1 MVSRKKEPIQALQSE
16 QVEEYRADDG
26 TMEEGHEGL
35 FFCPEP
41 NCQRSFQY
49 ITYMKNHVLAG
60 KHVYELQQL
69 TLHDKARIGYAEG
82 CKPGT
87 SKQRSSGWAL
97 KQTKKSKRF
106 STKNKNKTK
115 QKTTT
120 TKKKN
125 KNKNKTERLPAEKFQ
140 AGMECGKN
148 CQPSEVVRDMQRAI
162 CDSGVKLRPR

>member
-1 MVSRKKEPIQALQSE
+1 MVSRKKEPIQASQLE
-16 QVEEYRADDG
+16 QVEEHRADDG
-26 TMEEGHEGL
+26 TMEEGYEGL

-49 ITYMKNHVLAG
+49 ITYLENHVLAG

-87 SKQRSSGWAL
+87 SKQLSSGWAL

-106 STKNKNKTK
+106 SPQKTKQTKNKK
-115 QKTTT
+115 QQQQQQQQQKP
-120 TKKKN
+120 
-125 KNKNKTERLPAEKFQ
+125 ERLPAEKVPSRN
-140 AGMECGKN
+140 GMWKKVSTE
-148 CQPSEVVRDMQRAI
+148 
-162 CDSGVKLRPR
+162 